1 MEYKG
6 LLYEVEEHV
15 ATITLNRPE
24 ASNGFTEAFCYEI
37 LDALKKAAIDTDVY
51 VVALRANGKV
61 FSIGG
66 DLADMKRLS
75 DADDHAGLAIIADLV
90 MEISTFIMKLH
101 KPVALIANG
110 AVAGAAFNIALAC
123 DFVFAT
129 PQTRFIQAFVNVGL
143 IPDAGGLFLLSR
155 AVGINRAMQLAM
167 TGDGVSAEEGQEY
180 GFVYKVLE
188 EEKLER
194 TVKKYLWR
202 FANGPRLSYAAMKEL
217 LWKAQFKDFH
227 EYAQLELKM
236 QHKLGRTDDFKEG
249 VRAYAE
255 RRRPKFEGK

>member
-1 MEYKG
+1 MEYTG
-6 LLYEVEEHV
+6 LLYEVERNV

-37 LDALKKAAIDTDVY
+37 IDALKKAANDENVY
-51 VVALRANGKV
+51 VVALRANGKA

-66 DLADMKRLS
+66 DLADMKRLA
-75 DADDHAGLAIIADLV
+75 DADDHAGLSIIADLV
-90 MEISTFIMKLH
+90 MEISTFIMKMP

-129 PQTRFIQAFVNVGL
+129 PHTRFIQAFVNVGL
-143 IPDAGGLFLLSR
+143 IPDAGGLYLLSR

-167 TGDGVSAEEGQEY
+167 TGDGVSAEEGHEY

-194 TVKKYLWR
+194 TVNKYLWR
-202 FANGPRLSYAAMKEL
+202 FTGGPRLSYAAMKEL
-217 LWKAQFKDFH
+217 LWRAQFKEFE
-227 EYAQLELKM
+227 EYAKFELEM
-236 QHKLGRTDDFKEG
+236 QHKLGATEDFKEG
-249 VRAYAE
+249 VHAYAE
-255 RRRPKFEGK
+255 RRRPKFVGK